1 MCGVWRGR
9 MAAASAN
16 TSRAATRSYT
26 HVTDPSLGCLHAADN
41 PQLMDDLPTLTT
53 QTVIGI
59 AVAISGNV
67 LISLALNLQKLAH
80 KRLNAERNSPN
91 PALPPDSILGRR
103 ENLEEQD
110 ADSDTIITEIP
121 TPRGSDTPPDTQPLL
136 PVNHRSNHY
145 TMPQRDK
152 DPHEPQAT
160 GFFARLFRTR
170 HQDNKKETFL
180 LPIDVMPEDAA
191 LDHPRNVSDIED
203 ENESAYLK
211 SKLWCVF
218 I

>member
-1 MCGVWRGR
+1 